1 MDNITPSLDSLP
13 TPRRTVTISADPFFL
28 RKCRQVSLTP
38 RERQLLLL
46 LSYGYDSTEIATHL
60 TLKIA
65 TIKAYMRGLLA
76 KLGAN
81 NRTQAVV
88 IALRGGLIP

>member
-1 MDNITPSLDSLP
+1 MHNIPHSLEMLP
-13 TPRRTVTISADPFFL
+13 PQRTVTIAADPFFR

-46 LSYGYDSTEIATHL
+46 LSYGYDSTEIATDL
-60 TLKIA
+60 NLKLG
-65 TIKAYMRGLLA
+65 TVKSYMRGLLA
-76 KLGAN
+76 KLEAN